1 MWQHRGDGQTAEL
14 RPAPEIP
21 GIHSQLP
28 ADQTSSVSRSLV
40 ASSRSSTACLTN
52 ASPLTSQSSDQEVAS
67 MRVRIQQLEDQLSRI
82 SQKAAQTPVQAPDSP
97 IEIITSGTGETFT
110 VHQKRRSFG
119 QASIVRHIIYKTRL
133 FGRSHWMHG
142 AIQVSSWAILRTL
155 LHEKVDVS
163 KFQDTFKIIEPY
175 LREEMSKVNSGLQ
188 NCKNLAKNI
197 KLQRSA
203 PWSSTPI
210 ADIPPKDVADKL
222 VDCYLRTI
230 EIIYR
235 ILHIPTLRR
244 DYEKLW
250 LSGTKPDTAF
260 MIQLKLVLAIGAT
273 VYDEQFSLRASAI
286 LWVHEAQRWL
296 SEPVFK
302 PRLSIQS
309 LQINLLFLIARETV
323 AVGGELI
330 WISAGSLIRTAVHM
344 GLHQDPARLSNMT
357 TFAAEMRRRLW
368 NTVLEITLRSSMDSG
383 GPPFISLDDFDAA
396 PPGNFDDDQ
405 LMTDN
410 AISKP
415 EEIFTQTSIA
425 IDLRKTFPLRLSIT
439 KFLNDIGSSGSY
451 DETLRLD
458 LELRAAYKT
467 LSRTIRTSSLGT
479 GRSLS
484 QFEKCVVDIL
494 MLRYLSSL
502 HIPFFD
508 SSLHET
514 AYAFS
519 RKAVIETALKIW
531 GALNPSSSIMAT
543 PSRTSTTSLD
553 QDDLVRLVTCGAGFF
568 RNLAF
573 QAGFVIAAELRT
585 QICESE
591 SLGPEPL
598 RPDLLSVMDDA
609 KTLTLRCIEAG
620 ETNIKN
626 YLLICVVSAQING
639 LMQGV
644 PKDIFPKLLI
654 KAAEDAV
661 ETCVSI
667 FKGKPAQCPEEVV
680 PDVDGLCQ
688 ESLLNVPADLM
699 EGWDFMVHSKR
710 GHHRL
715 DELLIVILTDFRSTV
730 RFRLCRPDEGGSNA
744 GLFMTFQI
752 VHF

>member
-1 MWQHRGDGQTAEL
+1 ME
-14 RPAPEIP
+14 
-21 GIHSQLP
+21 
-28 ADQTSSVSRSLV
+28 
-40 ASSRSSTACLTN
+40 
-52 ASPLTSQSSDQEVAS
+52 
-67 MRVRIQQLEDQLSRI
+67 VRIRQLEDQLSQI
-82 SQKAAQTPVQAPDSP
+82 NQKAARIPIQAQDSP
-97 IEIITSGTGETFT
+97 TEISTSGTAGTFA

-119 QASIVRHIIYKTRL
+119 EASIVRHIIYKTRL

-142 AIQVSSWAILRTL
+142 AIQVRSWAILRTL
-155 LHEKVDVS
+155 LHEKINVN

-175 LREEMSKVNSGLQ
+175 LREEMSKANSGLQ
-188 NCKNLAKNI
+188 NCKKLAKSI

-210 ADIPPKDVADKL
+210 ADVPPKDVADKL
-222 VDCYLRTI
+222 IDCYLRTI

-244 DYEKLW
+244 DYEALW

-260 MIQLKLVLAIGAT
+260 IIQLKLVFAIGAT

-286 LWVHEAQRWL
+286 LWVYEAQRWL

-309 LQINLLFLIARETV
+309 LQTNLLFLIARETV

-344 GLHQDPARLSNMT
+344 GLHQDPARLSNMS

-383 GPPFISLDDFDAA
+383 GPPFISLDDFDTA

-425 IDLRKTFPLRLSIT
+425 VGLRKTFPLRLSIT

-451 DETLRLD
+451 EETLRLD
-458 LELRAAYKT
+458 LELRASYKT
-467 LSRTIRTSSLGT
+467 LSQTIRASSLST

-484 QFEKCVVDIL
+484 QFEKCAVDIL

-543 PSRTSTTSLD
+543 PSRTGITSPN
-553 QDDLVRLVTCGAGFF
+553 QDDLVRLIICGSGFF

-585 QICESE
+585 QLLESE

-598 RPDLLSVMDDA
+598 RPDLLSVLDDT

-639 LMQGV
+639 LMQCM
-644 PKDIFPKLLI
+644 PKDKFPQLLI

-661 ETCVSI
+661 ERCLSI
-667 FKGKPAQCPEEVV
+667 FKGKPAQCLEDAV
-680 PDVDGLCQ
+680 PNVDGLSQ
-688 ESLLNVPADLM
+688 ESLLNAPADLM
-699 EGWDFMVHSKR
+699 EGWDFMVHSKH

-715 DELLIVILTDFRSTV
+715 GELLTVILIDFRSTA
-730 RFRLCRPDEGGSNA
+730 RFRLCRADERGSNA

-752 VHF
+752 IHFENVQGKRG